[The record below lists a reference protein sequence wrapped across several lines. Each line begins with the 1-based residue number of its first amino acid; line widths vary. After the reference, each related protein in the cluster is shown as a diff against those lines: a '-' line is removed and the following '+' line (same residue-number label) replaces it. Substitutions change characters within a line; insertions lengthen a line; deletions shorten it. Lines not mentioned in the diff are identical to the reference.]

1 MEQRINAPQTPAFPH
16 DAPPGAAQPVLQSV
30 LLSGFATPVA
40 TAFAMAFARLQPLAR
55 PISRRAPN
63 WNQRLRQLRKNPLLR
78 PFFALSFLGPGLI
91 ATSAG
96 NDAGGIATYSA
107 VGAQYGYGLLWML
120 VLITVSM
127 AVVQEMCAR
136 MGAAT
141 NKGLSDLIRER
152 FGVRGAAFAML
163 TLLVANV
170 LITISEFAG
179 IAAASELFGIPK
191 YITVPLA
198 ALGIWFLITRGS
210 YNRVEKV
217 FLAMTL
223 AFLSYPIAAIL
234 ARPNWG
240 QVIAQTALPS
250 IPHTHLGTY
259 LLLFVGTIGTTITPY
274 MQLYIQSSVA
284 EKHLPMEKYHLERA
298 DAYVGAIFGDLI
310 SALIIIATGATI
322 YMGSHGQ
329 GVALT
334 TAQQAAQAL
343 IPFAGKYA
351 EILFAV
357 GLLGASLLAA
367 AVLPLSTAYSVCESF
382 GFERGVSFSFR
393 EAPIF
398 QGLFTG
404 MLAMGALVAL
414 VIPNNLLI
422 ALILVAQVING
433 MLLPILLVFILLLVN
448 DHAIMGKYV
457 NGPINN
463 VIAWITTIAL
473 TILSALMILTTIL
486 PLVGTQ
492 LPLFS

>member
-1 MEQRINAPQTPAFPH
+1 MEQRINAPQTPAFTH
-16 DAPPGAAQPVLQSV
+16 DAPPGDGRFVS
-30 LLSGFATPVA
+30 FA
-40 TAFAMAFARLQPLAR
+40 AFAAAFTSTFASTFAYLRPLTHPITR
-55 PISRRAPN
+55 PLRRRAPS
-63 WNQRLRQLRKNPLLR
+63 WNQRLRQVRKNPLFR
-78 PFFALSFLGPGLI
+78 PLAALSFLGPGLI

-96 NDAGGIATYSA
+96 NDAGGIATYAA

-120 VLITVSM
+120 VLITISM

-210 YNRVEKV
+210 YSRVEKV

-234 ARPNWG
+234 ARPDWG
-240 QVIAQTALPS
+240 QVALQTV
-250 IPHTHLGTY
+250 IPTFPHNHLGAY
-259 LLLFVGTIGTTITPY
+259 LFLFVGTVGTTITPY
-274 MQLYIQSSVA
+274 MQLYVQSSVA
-284 EKHLPMEKYHLERA
+284 EKRMPMEKYSLERA
-298 DAYVGAIFGDLI
+298 DVYVGAIFGDLI

-322 YMGSHGQ
+322 YIGSHGQ

-343 IPFAGKYA
+343 VPFAGKYA
-351 EILFAV
+351 EILFAF

-367 AVLPLSTAYSVCESF
+367 AVLPLTTAYSVCESF
-382 GFERGVSFSFR
+382 GFESGVSFSFR

-398 QGLFTG
+398 HGLFTG
-404 MLAMGALVAL
+404 MLALGALVAL
-414 VIPNNLLI
+414 VIPNSLLI
-422 ALILVAQVING
+422 ALILIAQVING

-448 DHAIMGKYV
+448 NRAIMGKYV

-463 VIAWITTIAL
+463 WIAGITTVAL
-473 TILSALMILTTIL
+473 TILSALIILTTIL
-486 PLVGTQ
+486 PLFGTQ
-492 LPLFS
+492 LPFFS